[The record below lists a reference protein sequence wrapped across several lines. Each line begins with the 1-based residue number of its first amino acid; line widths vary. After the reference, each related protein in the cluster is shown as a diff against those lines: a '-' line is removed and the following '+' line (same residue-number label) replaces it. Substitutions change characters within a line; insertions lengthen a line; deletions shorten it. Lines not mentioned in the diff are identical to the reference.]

1 MAWLPSPSVVV
12 MDSIA
17 RTEQTQARVDG
28 ARDAIRTN
36 GDNRAGAAAALTAGY
51 LGTCQ
56 TNTSQIVGKQQRG
69 RWVNEEAL
77 YPIHRKDELAAST
90 PAAAAGVASHRC
102 GGMATAC
109 AVCCHS
115 KDDAPGDRECRLP
128 VECAV
133 ALEPAA
139 PDCQSRCCRRPI
151 VAHDHSVLATSCVL
165 KLPTTA

>member
-1 MAWLPSPSVVV
+1 M
-12 MDSIA
+12 
-17 RTEQTQARVDG
+17 R
-28 ARDAIRTN
+28 
-36 GDNRAGAAAALTAGY
+36 AAAAPALLSPLVRVASRAPSTRA
-51 LGTCQ
+51 CVC
-56 TNTSQIVGKQQRG
+56 SVR
-69 RWVNEEAL
+69 AL

-128 VECAV
+128 VECAF

-139 PDCQSRCCRRPI
+139 PDCQSRCCRNECDGNDEPKI
-151 VAHDHSVLATSCVL
+151 ESPHQEAVCHMPAG
-165 KLPTTA
+165 